1 MELRYLK
8 NVATLRLDERKC
20 TGCGLC
26 AEVCPH
32 AVFEIEDRKVED
44 RKVVDRKV
52 ENRKAHI
59 VDLDRCM
66 ECGACAVNCAF
77 GAISVNAGVG
87 CAAAVIHGK
96 LHGIEPSCG
105 CGGSEKSCCG

>member
-1 MELRYLK
+1 MELKYLK
-8 NVATLRLDERKC
+8 NVATLRLDEKKC
-20 TGCGLC
+20 TGCGVC

-32 AVFEIEDRKVED
+32 AVFEIDGHQAGDRQVKDRKA
-44 RKVVDRKV
+44 R
-52 ENRKAHI
+52 I

-66 ECGACAVNCAF
+66 ECGACSLNCAF

-96 LHGIEPSCG
+96 LRRTEPSCG
-105 CGGSEKSCCG
+105 CGGAEKACCG

>member
-1 MELRYLK
+1 MGFKYLK
-8 NVATLRLDERKC
+8 NVATLRLDENKC

-32 AVFEIEDRKVED
+32 AVFVMK
-44 RKVVDRKV
+44 
-52 ENRKAHI
+52 NHKAAI

-66 ECGACAVNCAF
+66 ECGACAMNCPF

-87 CAAAVIHGK
+87 CAAAVIHGR
-96 LHGIEPSCG
+96 LHGTEPSCG
-105 CGGSEKSCCG
+105 CGGTGEACCG

>member
-8 NVATLRLDERKC
+8 NVTTLRLDETKC
-20 TGCGLC
+20 SGCGLC

-32 AVFEIEDRKVED
+32 AVFQIEDRK
-44 RKVVDRKV
+44 
-52 ENRKAHI
+52 AQI

-66 ECGACAVNCAF
+66 ECGACALNCAS

-96 LHGIEPSCG
+96 LHGTEPSCG
-105 CGGSEKSCCG
+105 CGGPEKACCG